1 MGRLLKYIAEETQ
14 GACFTSFK
22 FCYDTWLRQ
31 CAIQS
36 HPWFVVTHWFSICA
50 MWWRRNVMKSGRIGG
65 GLADCLFVCQP
76 FVFRKTGCLF
86 VASQKLQNISF
97 FRTSRG
103 DFGEKKAR
111 SAPLFGVFRAFSVA
125 NPARVPT
132 GCFLLPCFSKN
143 RQEQVSQGNVGGK
156 IRLSI
161 RILA

>member
-103 DFGEKKAR
+103 DFGEKGPER
-111 SAPLFGVFRAFSVA
+111 TIVWCVPGLFCCKSRACANRMLPSTLFLKEPPRAGFS
-125 NPARVPT
+125 RECR
-132 GCFLLPCFSKN
+132 G
-143 RQEQVSQGNVGGK
+143 
-156 IRLSI
+156 
-161 RILA
+161 

>member
-31 CAIQS
+31 CATQS
-36 HPWFVVTHWFSICA
+36 HPWFIVTHWFSTCA

-76 FVFRKTGCLF
+76 FVFRKTECLF

-103 DFGEKKAR
+103 DCGEKRPGAHHCLVC
-111 SAPLFGVFRAFSVA
+111 SGPFLLQI
-125 NPARVPT
+125 PRVPT

-143 RQEQVSQGNVGGK
+143 RQEQVSQGSVGGGK

>member
-31 CAIQS
+31 CATQS
-36 HPWFVVTHWFSICA
+36 HPWFVVTHWFSTCA

-103 DFGEKKAR
+103 DCGEKRPGAHHCLVC
-111 SAPLFGVFRAFSVA
+111 SGP
-125 NPARVPT
+125 
-132 GCFLLPCFSKN
+132 FLLQIPRVCQQDASFYP
-143 RQEQVSQGNVGGK
+143 VSQRTAKSRFLKGVSGGK